1 MSSVEYDDKIVRMQ
15 FDNKQFE
22 SGVSTTLKSLES
34 LKESLKFDNV
44 VTGIDTMAGS
54 IKNVSF
60 TNISNGIEQTIV
72 KIPVM
77 GTVMDQTIRKMTDS
91 VEGFVKSTLDKFSNI
106 GNAMSGFSEYELQ
119 IGAVKTIKAS
129 TGEDVATIN
138 KYLEELN
145 KYADDTIYSFSDM
158 TQNIGKFTNAGVSL
172 KDAVG
177 AIKGIAN
184 EAAVSGANAN
194 EASRAMY
201 NFAQALSAGSVKL
214 IDWKSIEN
222 ANMATVEF
230 KNELIKTGLE
240 LGTIR
245 KEGDKYV
252 TLTTDAKGHI
262 SEAFDATSKFNEAL
276 SNQWMTSEVLVK
288 TLNKYTDTTTEI
300 GQKATEAATKVNT
313 FHQALDAIVEDL
325 GSNWTESWKYIVGDF
340 EEATEMWT
348 KFKDAVSGLFKPAAE
363 ARNEMLKF
371 WSQNG
376 IGAKENA
383 ENTEE
388 LAAKQKELF
397 EIAHKGFMGDYGNGE
412 ARVKALTE
420 AGYDYAQV
428 QSIINGLV
436 DGSVKSWED
445 VKIASDAAADSEN
458 KEMTGREMALKGIS
472 NIATS
477 LKNIFGAV
485 SEAWHDVFPR
495 TTGKQ
500 LVEISKAFMEFTQ
513 AIKFGARDAMYLHHA
528 LRGLFALL
536 DIGWQ
541 IVKGIAKGIKA
552 VVSGI
557 LDALPKTDHQFGR
570 TAAKIGDMIWEFD
583 KMLKEGK
590 YIEDFFVNIG
600 SVIGKVLGGATKII
614 VKFISIIG
622 GLVKALLSIAGPFPK
637 VESIVDVF
645 KYVYDSVSNFLTK
658 IQEKIDSFSDIKMD
672 GVKSFTDNLKS
683 SFGGLT
689 KITEAFSFI
698 GEKLSYAWGG
708 LKKVFQVIGAVI
720 GPILD
725 LIKDK
730 IGSFTKSMTF
740 DDFIKYLKEGG
751 TIAIL
756 YELLS
761 LIKRL
766 KKGLKK
772 NSIADSITEMFGSIG
787 SAFEEMKK
795 RVQVSKLT
803 QIAVSILLLVA
814 AVIVLANMPKDK
826 LAAGLAALTAIFAE
840 LMALMLKT
848 DFASIKSATS
858 ELLALGLAITL
869 MVKAV
874 KTLSKLKPEDAAAG
888 ITMLGFILAELV
900 ITIRKFGKDTADLS
914 GVAGTLIALGVAI
927 DLLILPI
934 IALGLLPEKM
944 IRRGLEMLGII
955 FLELIGTIKLLESK
969 VPKLQSSLK
978 GVTPT
983 LLSLAITINLLI
995 LPILILG
1002 TLALVAMPIVLA
1014 GLAVIEIIFIMLAST
1029 VRILAK
1035 AKIKNG
1041 TIAAIWSLIS
1051 MISLMSLLVLTMGAI
1066 PKEIAKQGLL
1076 VMGAI
1081 MLGLIVFSA
1090 SMNAATKKMKPNKM
1104 KKILIELIGAIAIM
1118 AGLVYL
1124 LGNMDSKDRTGG
1136 LLALVA
1142 IMAAIVVSMIA
1153 LGAVFS
1159 NPKMMAGIGA
1169 VSSAFL
1175 AFGASVA
1182 LLGAGIALL
1191 INALIALNN
1200 VEFGPQLLQNMA
1212 IVGAAMILFIENAIG
1227 GFIGA
1232 ILMAAP
1238 AVINGIL
1245 SIISLVLEAL
1255 DDNLDS
1261 ILTHITNII
1270 ERILVGIED
1279 NIYNIVN
1286 HVLGIITKIFEA
1298 IDDNTDNIKNW
1309 AATITSVLAAIIDG
1323 VAVKMDDLLTAI
1335 DNLFYAIFDHWSD
1348 PTWQV
1353 TMAQKMAEGIKGL
1366 ITMAM
1371 GVLYELILEPL
1382 GNLGLKI
1389 VAGIVGGIVEG
1400 ANKAMEVVVD
1410 FMEDAANV
1418 IVNGANKMI
1427 PFSDPFDPVK
1437 LPSPPKIPMPGWVE
1451 DIRALASGAK
1461 SVKGTA
1467 IVGEAGPE
1475 LLSNYGGRTQVTPL
1489 DNTSTKS
1496 VIGDYFYK
1504 VNSSL
1509 NDISKTL
1516 QNGNSN
1522 TKDNSYDD
1530 SDVRSDISKLN
1541 DSISEMKDY
1550 IGRIQLVMDG
1560 KAVVGRLID
1569 PIDEALGKKAIR
1581 IGRRG

>member
-91 VEGFVKSTLDKFSNI
+91 VEGFVKSTLDKFSSI

-158 TQNIGKFTNAGVSL
+158 TQNIGKFTNAGIKL
-172 KDAVG
+172 KDSVG
-177 AIKGIAN
+177 AIKGVAN
-184 EAAVSGANAN
+184 VAAVSGANTN

-201 NFAQALSAGSVKL
+201 NFAQALSAGYVKL

-240 LGTIR
+240 LGTLR
-245 KEGDKYV
+245 KEGNKYI
-252 TLTTDAKGHI
+252 TTTTDLRGHV
-262 SEAFDATSKFNEAL
+262 SEAFDATSNFNEAL
-276 SNQWMTSEVLVK
+276 NNQWMTSEVLVK

-300 GQKATEAATKVNT
+300 GKKATEAATKVNT

-376 IGAKENA
+376 IGAKENV

-397 EIAHKGFMGDYGNGE
+397 EIAHKGFMGAYGNGE

-541 IVKGIAKGIKA
+541 IVKGIAKGMKA

-557 LDALPKTDHQFGR
+557 LDALPKTDHQFGK

-600 SVIGKVLGGATKII
+600 AVIGKVLGGATKII

-622 GLVKALLSIAGPFPK
+622 DLAKALLSIAGPLPK

-645 KYVYDSVSNFLTK
+645 KYVYDSISNFLTK

-672 GVKSFTDNLKS
+672 GVTSFTDNLKS

-756 YELLS
+756 YELLD

-772 NSIADSITEMFGSIG
+772 NSIADSITEMFTSIG

-874 KTLSKLKPEDAAAG
+874 KTLSKLKPDDAAAG
-888 ITMLGFILAELV
+888 IALLGFILAELI

-944 IRRGLEMLGII
+944 IRKGLEMLGVI

-983 LLSLAITINLLI
+983 LLSLVITINLLI

-1002 TLALVAMPIVLA
+1002 TLALVAMPVVLA

-1029 VRILAK
+1029 VRMLSK

-1051 MISLMSLLVLTMGAI
+1051 MISVMSLLVFAMGAI

-1081 MLGLIVFSA
+1081 MAELIIFA
-1090 SMNAATKKMKPNKM
+1090 KKMNKFTKKMKPDKM
-1104 KKILIELIGAIAIM
+1104 KKILIELIGTIAIM

-1124 LGNMDSKDRTGG
+1124 LGNMDAKDRAGG
-1136 LLALVA
+1136 LLALGAIIFGIVA
-1142 IMAAIVVSMIA
+1142 AMGA
-1153 LGAVFS
+1153 LGKVFS
-1159 NPKMMAGIGA
+1159 NPQMIAGIEA

-1200 VEFGPQLLQNMA
+1200 VEFGPRLLENMA
-1212 IVGAAMILFIENAIG
+1212 IVGAAIILFIENAIG
-1227 GFIGA
+1227 GLIGA
-1232 ILMAAP
+1232 VIMAGP
-1238 AVINGIL
+1238 AIINGIL
-1245 SIISLVLEAL
+1245 SIINLVLESL
-1255 DDNLDS
+1255 DDNIDS
-1261 ILTHITNII
+1261 MLTHIISII
-1270 ERILVGIED
+1270 DRILSGIED
-1279 NIYNIVN
+1279 NMYQIATHII
-1286 HVLGIITKIFEA
+1286 GIITKIFEA
-1298 IDDNTDNIKNW
+1298 IDDNTEDIKNW
-1309 AATITSVLAAIIDG
+1309 AKTITSVLAAIIDG
-1323 VAVKMDDLLTAI
+1323 VAARMDELLTAI

-1348 PTWQV
+1348 ETWQV
-1353 TMAQKMAEGIKGL
+1353 TMAQKMAKGL
-1366 ITMAM
+1366 EGLLTMAM

-1389 VAGIVGGIVEG
+1389 AAGITGGIISG
-1400 ANKAMEVVVD
+1400 ANKLMEIVVG
-1410 FMEDAANV
+1410 FAEDIANV
-1418 IVNGANKMI
+1418 FIDMANDLI
-1427 PFSDPFDPVK
+1427 PLDDPFDPVH
-1437 LPSPPKIPMPGWVE
+1437 LDAPQIPMPEWVNE
-1451 DIRALASGAK
+1451 VKALASGAK

-1516 QNGNSN
+1516 QNGSSN
-1522 TKDNSYDD
+1522 ANANAYDD

>member
-44 VTGIDTMAGS
+44 ATGIDTMAGS

-172 KDAVG
+172 KDSVG
-177 AIKGIAN
+177 AIKGVAN
-184 EAAVSGANAN
+184 VAAVSGANTN

-240 LGTIR
+240 LGTLR
-245 KEGDKYV
+245 KEGDKYI
-252 TLTTDAKGHI
+252 TTTTDAKGSV
-262 SEAFDATSKFNEAL
+262 SEAFDATSKFNDAL

-348 KFKDAVSGLFKPAAE
+348 KFKDAVSGLFKPAAD

-495 TTGKQ
+495 TTGQQ

-536 DIGWQ
+536 DIGLQ

-600 SVIGKVLGGATKII
+600 GVIGKVLGGATKII

-658 IQEKIDSFSDIKMD
+658 IQEKIDSFSNIKMD
-672 GVKSFTDNLKS
+672 GVKSFTENLKT

-756 YELLS
+756 YELLG

-772 NSIADSITEMFGSIG
+772 NSVSKSIKEMFDSIG

-814 AVIVLANMPKDK
+814 AVLVLANIPKDK
-826 LAAGLAALTAIFAE
+826 LAVGLAALTAIFAE

-914 GVAGTLIALGVAI
+914 GVAGTLIALGFAI

-944 IRRGLEMLGII
+944 IRKGLEMLGII

-978 GVTPT
+978 GVTPA

-1035 AKIKNG
+1035 AKIKSG
-1041 TIAAIWSLIS
+1041 TIAAIWSLIG

-1066 PKEIAKQGLL
+1066 PKG
-1076 VMGAI
+1076 VAI
-1081 MLGLIVFSA
+1081 QGLIVMGLIMAELIIFAA
-1090 SMNAATKKMKPNKM
+1090 SMNKFTKKMKPDKM
-1104 KKILIELIGAIAIM
+1104 KKILIELIGAITIM

-1136 LLALVA
+1136 LLALGA
-1142 IMAAIVVSMIA
+1142 IIFGIVVAMAA
-1153 LGAVFS
+1153 LGAIFS
-1159 NPKMMAGIGA
+1159 NPQMVTGIGA

-1200 VEFGPQLLQNMA
+1200 VEFGPQLLENMA
-1212 IVGAAMILFIENAIG
+1212 IVGAGMILFIENAIG
-1227 GFIGA
+1227 GLIGA

-1238 AVINGIL
+1238 AIINGIL
-1245 SIISLVLEAL
+1245 YVINLVLESL

-1286 HVLGIITKIFEA
+1286 HLIGIISKIFEA

-1309 AATITSVLAAIIDG
+1309 AETLTSVLASIIDG
-1323 VAVKMDDLLTAI
+1323 IAAKMDKLLTAI
-1335 DNLFYAIFDHWSD
+1335 DHLFYAIFDHWSD
-1348 PTWQV
+1348 PTWQT
-1353 TMAQKMAEGIKGL
+1353 TMAKKMAEGIKGL
-1366 ITMAM
+1366 LTMAM

-1389 VAGIVGGIVEG
+1389 VGGIVGGLVTG
-1400 ANKAMEVVVD
+1400 ANKLMEAVVG
-1410 FMEDAANV
+1410 FAEDAANV
-1418 IVNGANKMI
+1418 FVDIANDLV
-1427 PFSDPFDPVK
+1427 PFKDPFDPVH
-1437 LPSPPKIPMPGWVE
+1437 LDAPQIPMPEWVNE
-1451 DIRALASGAK
+1451 VKALASGAK

-1516 QNGNSN
+1516 QNGNYN